1 MTETKIQPPRWRL
14 DELFPDI
21 DSPELKA
28 AIEEIRRRAE
38 ALEKVRDRLSP
49 DLPVEEFLKILQDY
63 EALYRLGARVGGYAY
78 LRFAENTQDQ
88 KAQTFLAQARQL
100 QAEIQNRVLFLSLWW
115 KSLEDEA
122 AERFLQAAGDY
133 RYFLEALR
141 LEKPYTLSEPE
152 EKVVNLKNVNGPH
165 ALVTLYDSITNRYV
179 FRLEVEGEVKEL
191 TREELAVY
199 VRSPDPDLRAAA
211 YQELFRVYGADRPI
225 LGQIYQYRVR
235 DWRSEHVDLRGYP
248 SPIAVRN
255 RSNDLPD
262 EVVET
267 LLEVCRQ
274 NAPLFHRYFRLKAR
288 WLGMDRLRRY
298 DVYAPV
304 VKTEKTYDFGEAMQ
318 LVLDALGG
326 FDPRVGD
333 LARRVFDEGH
343 LDGESRPGKTS
354 GAFCMTVEPSLT
366 PYVLQSYQGR
376 PDDVATMA
384 HELGHAIHAMLA
396 EHHTALT
403 QQATLP
409 LAETASTFAEMLLI
423 DHMLEQDPDP
433 EVQRDLLFRQMDDA
447 YATIMRQAFFAL
459 FELEA
464 HDRVHQGASVDDLSE
479 AYLANLREQFGDS
492 LDLSEDFQ
500 TEWVAIPHFYHVP
513 FYVYAYAFGQL
524 LVLSLYRQYREEGE
538 TFKPRYLEILAAGG
552 ADAPMRI
559 LERAGIDV
567 RQAAFWQGGF
577 DVLAEALERLEALPL
592 PA

>member
-38 ALEKVRDRLSP
+38 ALEAVRDRLSP
-49 DLPVEEFLKILQDY
+49 DLPVEDFLQILQEY
-63 EALYRLGARVGGYAY
+63 EGLYRLGARVGGYAY
-78 LRFAENTQDQ
+78 LRFAEDTQDQ

-122 AERFLQAAGDY
+122 AERFLEAAGDY

-267 LLEVCRQ
+267 LLEVCRR

-304 VKTEKTYDFGEAMQ
+304 VKTEKTYDFGEAMR

-464 HDRVHQGASVDDLSE
+464 HDRVHQGASVDDLLE
-479 AYLANLREQFGDS
+479 VYFTNLKEQFGDS
-492 LDLSEDFQ
+492 LDLSEDFR

-538 TFKPRYLEILAAGG
+538 AFKPRYLEILAAGG

-559 LERAGIDV
+559 LDRAGIDV